1 MGPDSLLEPH
11 VDMRGTAVFVLGSFF
26 FFLEFIAYFPPTFK
40 ITVAVNFLDMK

>member
-26 FFLEFIAYFPPTFK
+26 FLEFIAYFPPTFK